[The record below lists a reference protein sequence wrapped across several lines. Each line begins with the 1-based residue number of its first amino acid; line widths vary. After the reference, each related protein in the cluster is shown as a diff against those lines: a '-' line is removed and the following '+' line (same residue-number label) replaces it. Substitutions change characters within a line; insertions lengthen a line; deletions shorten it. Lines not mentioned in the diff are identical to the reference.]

1 MQSILARLSLS
12 AKKWRTKM
20 SQRETSRVFRYG
32 AVFSVLLLLWGLATG
47 VAFGQGF
54 DWSIGKTIGL
64 RAGTCIREGPGLN
77 YRAHTRVPEDNWTVM
92 VVDGPRQATGKAWY
106 DTNRKAAG
114 DPSGGTGWVM
124 ADWSDRDCSLPITAP
139 QTQPQPQPASRSDN
153 LLEQLRVWW
162 RTQASLVKWIVAL
175 VVVALMM
182 LIWRRVGSHLVSLV
196 FAIIGAL
203 LLIWLVDGIRELWQ
217 GPWQS
222 LVGSDSPDLALLIG
236 AIPLVSWL
244 LGLLRRGRA
253 N

>member
-1 MQSILARLSLS
+1 MTQKKTIPWNRLFWCC
-12 AKKWRTKM
+12 AT
-20 SQRETSRVFRYG
+20 
-32 AVFSVLLLLWGLATG
+32 FSVLLLLEMISTRL
-47 VAFGQGF
+47 AFGQGS
-54 DWSIGKTIGL
+54 DWNVGMTIGL

-92 VVDGPRQATGKAWY
+92 VIDGPRQATGKTWY
-106 DTNRKAAG
+106 DTSRKAAG

-124 ADWSDRDCSLPITAP
+124 ADWSDRDCSLPATASKP
-139 QTQPQPQPASRSDN
+139 PASVTPEIPVARVPNN
-153 LLEQLRVWW
+153 LLDYLRSWW
-162 RTQASLVKWIVAL
+162 STQSPVMKWVVAL
-175 VVVALMM
+175 VAVALLI

-203 LLIWLVDGIRELWQ
+203 LIVWLMDSTREVWQ

-222 LVGSDSPDLALLIG
+222 LVGSDAPDLALLIG